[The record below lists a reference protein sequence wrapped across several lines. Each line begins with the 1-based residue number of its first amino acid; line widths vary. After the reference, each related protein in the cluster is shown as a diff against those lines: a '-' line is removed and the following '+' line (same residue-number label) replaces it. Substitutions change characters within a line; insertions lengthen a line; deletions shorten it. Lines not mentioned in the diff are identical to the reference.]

1 MCEEICAGA
10 AFFQPVAHPRGQP
23 RVKEM
28 ATRVVSPADERV
40 SGRVRAAFYGARLM
54 NQLGQALFFLGL
66 FWLVARGSAA
76 VIGAT
81 GVMAAMMAGTIAFGL
96 LGGMVADRI
105 GLGRA
110 TVIGGSA
117 RGGVIA
123 ATLLVAII
131 GSGPFRIAALVVI
144 AFLYSAASQVYCPAE
159 VALVRT
165 IESRRTSVGHAMLT
179 VLQYAGQGGALA
191 ISAVLA
197 WRFQSP
203 WALVVSAALAYV
215 GVVVLMQT
223 VARGTRRLTP
233 DHPGRRHFFLS
244 ETIAFYRRQPG
255 AVFAGVLLAFGELV
269 AKASAVALPYYF
281 AQDLGLGRE
290 ASLFLVLPGVL
301 GVGLGLYWTGRWL
314 EAERAH
320 RALRLTLLGTVIGML
335 ALGGLPGGLTAVTSW
350 LRPDTAV
357 SVNPSVI
364 LAVVVTAPVALLLG
378 LCFAVGP
385 VSARSLLS
393 ATAPRDQ
400 QSRIFAM
407 QSTVTDSLAIVPL
420 VLSGVGAELAGG
432 RATFL
437 FLGLLGAVVLILAE
451 ASGLH
456 GVPSKSRPSAERSV

>member
-1 MCEEICAGA
+1 MPVVEPSEERANN
-10 AFFQPVAHPRGQP
+10 
-23 RVKEM
+23 
-28 ATRVVSPADERV
+28 
-40 SGRVRAAFYGARLM
+40 RVRAAFYGARLL

-66 FWLVARGSAA
+66 FWLIARGSAA

-81 GVMAAMMAGTIAFGL
+81 GVMAAMMAGTIVFGL

-105 GLGRA
+105 GLANA
-110 TVIGGSA
+110 TVMGGCA
-117 RGGVIA
+117 RGGVIT
-123 ATLLVAII
+123 ATLVVAAI
-131 GSGPFRIAALVVI
+131 GSGPMRVAALVLI
-144 AFLYSAASQVYCPAE
+144 SFLYSAASQVYCPAE

-165 IESRRTSVGHAMLT
+165 IEARRTSVGHAMLT
-179 VLQYAGQGGALA
+179 VLQYAGQVGALG

-197 WRFQSP
+197 WHFQSP
-203 WALVVSAALAYV
+203 WALIVCAALAYA
-215 GVVVLMQT
+215 GVVVLMQR
-223 VARGTRRLTP
+223 VAKGTRQIAAAYP
-233 DHPGRRHFFLS
+233 RRQHFFLS
-244 ETIAFYRRQPG
+244 ETIAFYRSQPG

-281 AQDLGLGRE
+281 ARDLGLGRD
-290 ASLFLVLPGVL
+290 ASIALMTPGVL

-320 RALRLTLLGTVIGML
+320 HVLRLTLVGTVIGML
-335 ALGGLPGGLTAVTSW
+335 ALGGLPGGLAAVTSW

-357 SVNPSVI
+357 TVTPSVI
-364 LAVVVTAPVALLLG
+364 LAIVVTAPVALLLG

-400 QSRIFAM
+400 QSRIFAL

-437 FLGLLGAVVLILAE
+437 FLGLLGAAVLIVAE

-456 GVPSKSRPSAERSV
+456 GVPSKSRQTAKSSA